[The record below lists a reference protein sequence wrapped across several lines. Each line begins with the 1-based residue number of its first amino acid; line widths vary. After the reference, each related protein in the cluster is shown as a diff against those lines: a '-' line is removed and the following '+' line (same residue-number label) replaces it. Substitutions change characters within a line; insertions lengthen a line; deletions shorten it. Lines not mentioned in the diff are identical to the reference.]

1 MWTVFPCVNHPCGQ
15 LPPIFGFFQIPFRM
29 QERHRA
35 SNEPLTSIFGDTI
48 HNSPNT
54 EVRRFTQPAQTST
67 IGDKSRI
74 RRTRRI
80 HARKTGPKTPSSAT
94 HQPTR
99 RTRQLDHPKT
109 GSQTSVFGA
118 PVTTRRR
125 RKLQVRNSA
134 RNEKGLGTSSSKTF
148 GERVGDAAR
157 TRDLL
162 NHNQGL
168 YLLSYAHH
176 RCCC

>member
-1 MWTVFPCVNHPCGQ
+1 MESPQPPPSATDPGFAEHGSHNPSKRNSNLRLRRPTNH
-15 LPPIFGFFQIPFRM
+15 
-29 QERHRA
+29 
-35 SNEPLTSIFGDTI
+35 
-48 HNSPNT
+48 SPNT
-54 EVRRFTQPAQTST
+54 EVTGSQWNPQTSP

-134 RNEKGLGTSSSKTF
+134 RNEKGLGTHVPRPS
-148 GERVGDAAR
+148 ERGWA
-157 TRDLL
+157 TRLERAT
-162 NHNQGL
+162 
-168 YLLSYAHH
+168 S
-176 RCCC
+176 